1 MGHPLRIGYLVPQ
14 FPGQTHIYFWRE
26 VEALESLGHHVDL
39 LSTMLP
45 ARQPMPHGWSQEAV
59 ARTTYLSDTDIAA
72 GAGALARLLPR
83 GLPLWMARGGVRF
96 SRDVLLSLSAAQRLV
111 RHARAQELDHIHVH
125 SCGRAALIAALAQ
138 RMGGPDYSLTL
149 HGPLAGNGPGQS
161 FKWQGAAFAVTIT
174 AQLMEEVQDRL
185 AGALPDRVVIQPLGV
200 DTEVLRRDAPYVPPS
215 HGKPIKVFSCG
226 RLTETKGHQDL
237 MQAMRLLLDQGVDV
251 RLEIAGED
259 DVGGSGYRRVLEKQL
274 KDLHLRD
281 HVKLL
286 GAISAEIV
294 RDKLMESHIFALAAW
309 QEPLGMA
316 YMEAMACGV
325 PTIGTEA
332 GGVTELIVDGVSGR
346 LVPPRNPRMMAQSI
360 RDLASDPE
368 AAMRLSRGGRARV
381 EAQFTSG
388 AGAATLVAEIARLRP
403 APRGIEAPD
412 VTASEA

>member
-26 VEALESLGHHVDL
+26 ITALEALGHHVDI
-39 LSTMLP
+39 LSTVLP
-45 ARQPMPHGWSQEAV
+45 PQQLMPHGWSQEAV

-96 SRDVLLSLSAAQRLV
+96 SRDVLLSLSAAQRLLSY
-111 RHARAQELDHIHVH
+111 ARAQELDHIHVH
-125 SCGRAALIAALAQ
+125 SCGRAAVIAALAQ
-138 RMGGPDYSLTL
+138 RMGGPSYSLTL
-149 HGPLAGNGPGQS
+149 HGPLAENGPGQR
-161 FKWQGAAFAVTIT
+161 FKWQGASFAMTIT
-174 AQLMEEVQDRL
+174 EQMHAEVCDAL
-185 AGALPDRVVIQPLGV
+185 AGALPDRVLVQPLGV
-200 DTEVLRRDAPYVPPS
+200 DADVLRRDTPYVPPS
-215 HGKPIKVFSCG
+215 HGKPVKVFSCG
-226 RLTETKGHQDL
+226 RLIQPKGHQDL

-259 DVGGSGYRRVLEKQL
+259 DVGGTGYRRVLEKLL

-286 GAISAEIV
+286 GAISAEAV
-294 RDKLMESHIFALAAW
+294 RDKLMESHLFALAAW
-309 QEPLGMA
+309 QEPLGIA

-346 LVPPRNPRMMAQSI
+346 LVPPRNPRVMAQAI
-360 RDLASDPE
+360 RDLSNDPD
-368 AAMRLSRGGRARV
+368 AAMRLSQGGRARV

-388 AGAATLVAEIARLRP
+388 AGAATLVAEIERLRP
-403 APRGIEAPD
+403 TPLGIAAPD
-412 VTASEA
+412 VTTSEV